1 MAKRVYKDAEM
12 RTKIMAGVDALA
24 DTLKVTLGPGG
35 RNVVLENH
43 DMGLTKRYITNDGA
57 TIAKALRLSDR
68 AEYIGV
74 ELVRDLL

>member
-35 RNVVLENH
+35 RNVVL
-43 DMGLTKRYITNDGA
+43 
-57 TIAKALRLSDR
+57 
-68 AEYIGV
+68 
-74 ELVRDLL
+74 